1 MRAGGKRESFMAR
14 LRAAEPP
21 SPWQLSSG
29 IVFMV
34 AYVLFSIVWLLSV
47 SVLADEAQSGAPSPR
62 TLTLS
67 ALLTAIVIT
76 LGIGQWARRRFGE
89 NWLKVL
95 RLLSPSRPSALLAVL
110 MFCLGI
116 AWAIDLVGRLL
127 NLTAGQIVPPTL
139 EVLRGGEPLGFLLG
153 VLLAVVF
160 QPVAEGLLFGG
171 VLYPSV
177 ARVGGD
183 NRIGIVGGALLYM
196 LVALLTSGAQGQWY
210 ALIQPFFMMLVVLSA
225 RAYAQSTR
233 TAIVARA
240 AFGVFFVLAAL
251 FSAGFADL
259 PIAS

>member
-1 MRAGGKRESFMAR
+1 M
-14 LRAAEPP
+14 
-21 SPWQLSSG
+21 
-29 IVFMV
+29 
-34 AYVLFSIVWLLSV
+34 LL
-47 SVLADEAQSGAPSPR
+47 L
-62 TLTLS
+62 
-67 ALLTAIVIT
+67 
-76 LGIGQWARRRFGE
+76 
-89 NWLKVL
+89 
-95 RLLSPSRPSALLAVL
+95 
-110 MFCLGI
+110 CLGI
-116 AWAIDLVGRLL
+116 AWTIDLAGRLL

-177 ARVGGD
+177 ARVGSD
-183 NRIGIVGGALLYM
+183 NRIGIVGGALVYM
-196 LVALLTSGAQGQWY
+196 LVALLTSSSQGQWY

-251 FSAGFADL
+251 FSAGFPDL
-259 PIAS
+259 PAAS

>member
-1 MRAGGKRESFMAR
+1 MRAGQRRESFMAR

-21 SPWQLSSG
+21 PPWRLSNG
-29 IVFMV
+29 AVFV
-34 AYVLFSIVWLLSV
+34 LAYVLFSIVWLLSV
-47 SVLADEAQSGAPSPR
+47 SVLADEAQTGAPSAR

-67 ALLTAIVIT
+67 ALLTSLVVT

-95 RLLSPSRPSALLAVL
+95 RLVSPSRPAALLAVL

-116 AWAIDLVGRLL
+116 AWAIDLAGRLL
-127 NLTAGQIVPPTL
+127 NLTEGQIVPPTL
-139 EVLRGGEPLGFLLG
+139 EVLRGGEPLGFILG

-177 ARVGGD
+177 ARLSGD
-183 NRIGIVGGALLYM
+183 NRIAIIGVALLYM
-196 LVALLTSGAQGQWY
+196 LVSLLTSSSQRQWY
-210 ALIQPFFMMLVVLSA
+210 ALIQPFFMMLVVLCA

-251 FSAGFADL
+251 FSAGFANL
-259 PIAS
+259 PVAS